1 MVNVGILCVGP
12 ANYLSISNAIK
23 KTGNSPILI
32 KNSKIKKKIT
42 HLILP
47 GVGSFG
53 AVMQEIKKKKLLQFI
68 FKHIESGKPLL
79 GICVG
84 YQILFENSEEDLRAK
99 GLRQFKGNLK
109 NLKDILKIVP
119 NIGWHKTILDKK
131 IVKTLNLPYKTAN
144 FYYAHSY
151 YVDNY
156 NKNEMK
162 GFLKINNENIPVLVA
177 KNNIFGVQFHP
188 EKSGLN
194 GINFL
199 SSFCNIKK
207 INY

>member
-1 MVNVGILCVGP
+1 M
-12 ANYLSISNAIK
+12 
-23 KTGNSPILI
+23 
-32 KNSKIKKKIT
+32 
-42 HLILP
+42 
-47 GVGSFG
+47 
-53 AVMQEIKKKKLLQFI
+53 
-68 FKHIESGKPLL
+68 
-79 GICVG
+79 
-84 YQILFENSEEDLRAK
+84 
-99 GLRQFKGNLK
+99 
-109 NLKDILKIVP
+109 P
-119 NIGWHKTILDKK
+119 NIGWHKTFLDKK
-131 IVKTLNLPYKTAN
+131 IIKTLNLPYKTAN

-156 NKNEMK
+156 SKNEMK

-207 INY
+207 INK